1 MEHCLLAITTANQC
15 CGRCLGSRTTR
26 VRPMDQRTRSLP
38 PAPLLV
44 LRHHAAYTH
53 SPPARRS
60 CAPQNRDSL
69 HPGQSVALHVA
80 FHRVLMRRW
89 CSRPARVQAWARSST
104 FTPSCPRAL
113 RPRPLCGAS
122 RRDSSTAR
130 TRRGRRCCGGSSASL
145 GWATPLTTRVRH
157 DLSCLLMNTDSCAD
171 VQCT

>member
-60 CAPQNRDSL
+60 CAPQNCDSL
-69 HPGQSVALHVA
+69 YPGQSAALHVA
-80 FHRVLMRRW
+80 FPRVLMRRW

-104 FTPSCPRAL
+104 STQSCPRVPPQHPQPAV
-113 RPRPLCGAS
+113 S
-122 RRDSSTAR
+122 RVAFSTAR
-130 TRRGRRCCGGSSASL
+130 TRREHPLSCLLPASSV
-145 GWATPLTTRVRH
+145 WVTPLTTRVRH